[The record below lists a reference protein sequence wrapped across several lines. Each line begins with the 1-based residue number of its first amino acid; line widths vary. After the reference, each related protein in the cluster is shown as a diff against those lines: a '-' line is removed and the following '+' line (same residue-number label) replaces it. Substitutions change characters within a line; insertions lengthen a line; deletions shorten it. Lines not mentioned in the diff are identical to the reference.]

1 MVEIKRRDKYSQ
13 QVIEN
18 VEYIYNSYVLPAKNN
33 GHSSVTISRSAIT
46 IPETINCLIDM
57 GYLIVAVGTERI
69 FIFWN
74 A

>member
-1 MVEIKRRDKYSQ
+1 MVEIKNRDKYSQ

-33 GHSSVTISRSAIT
+33 GHSSITISRSAI
-46 IPETINCLIDM
+46 ISPEAINCLIDM

-74 A
+74 T